1 MQSGVESP
9 SPTANTPSSTTTRTT
24 AGIPLTPEG
33 QEDNAPAPSDPPPFT
48 AFSRSQLRQLQ
59 LLVGLATTTSSLTA
73 TIYLPLLPL
82 LRAHFHISAEAVNL
96 TLTVYIVFQ
105 ALSPVLFGPLSDTHG
120 RRAVFLLVLSLYA
133 VGNVGLAVNTRSFA
147 ALITLRALQ
156 SLGASATYAIAF
168 GVVADVCTS
177 SERGR
182 MLGPIG
188 MALNLGTCVDPII
201 GGCVAYFSGS
211 YNWAFW
217 ALVIAAAMLLLTAG
231 LFFPETARN
240 LVGNSADRSR
250 FRWWQ
255 LSRLSLMRGARF
267 RRRQP
272 GEKGDNVQV
281 AETPASS
288 GASRPRSKLEK
299 YGLANFYQCFR
310 IIFHKDT
317 FLTLWVHGSFYTV
330 DYSFVAA
337 MPDVWQGVYGWN
349 EWQTGLAYCP
359 AGSGSMRGLS

>member
-9 SPTANTPSSTTTRTT
+9 SPNANTPSRTT
-24 AGIPLTPEG
+24 AKTTADIPPVPEG

-59 LLVGLATTTSSLTA
+59 ILVGLARTTSSLTA

-82 LRAHFHISAEAVNL
+82 LWAHFHVSAEAINL

-120 RRAVFLLVLSLYA
+120 RRAFFLLVLSLYA
-133 VGNVGLAVNTRSFA
+133 VGNVGLAVNTHSFA

-156 SLGASATYAIAF
+156 SLGPSATYSIAF

-177 SERGR
+177 GERGR
-182 MLGPIG
+182 MLGLIG
-188 MALNLGTCVDPII
+188 MALNLDTYVGPII
-201 GGCVAYFSGS
+201 GGCVAYFTGS

-217 ALVIAAAMLLLTAG
+217 ALVIAAAVLLLGVG
-231 LFFPETARN
+231 LFLPETGRN

-255 LSRLSLMRGARF
+255 LSWWSLVREALSRGRD
-267 RRRQP
+267 P
-272 GEKGDNVQV
+272 GEKGGDVQV
-281 AETPASS
+281 AETSASP
-288 GASRPRSKLEK
+288 GASRPKSTWEK
-299 YGLANFYQCFR
+299 SMGSS
-310 IIFHKDT
+310 T
-317 FLTLWVHGSFYTV
+317 FTSVSASSSTKTHS
-330 DYSFVAA
+330 
-337 MPDVWQGVYGWN
+337 
-349 EWQTGLAYCP
+349 
-359 AGSGSMRGLS
+359 